1 MRRHSIIARLGPR
14 DAHHVTLHMTGSV
27 ETEIRFIKGDQR
39 LAFGLDQMLDQLSG
53 RGIRPSETALDLAIL
68 ASCVTAADTRI
79 SRTRDSQDSWTREVD
94 LHLPVQ
100 DVALWTGVA
109 SLIEEILKFLTG
121 DRWRLFFRRRHRQY
135 ASLVTGNRRLV
146 RPPFSGICLFSGGLD
161 SFVGAVDLLE
171 AGQTPLFVSHYWDL
185 STSSQVRCA
194 QHLGSTY
201 GDLKPRHVRIRVG
214 FDSNDFNHPMDT
226 EPTTRGRSFLFFAL
240 AAVAASGLDG
250 TPTIYVPE
258 NGLVSLNVPLDPLR
272 VGAWSTRTTHP
283 FYMARWQTLL
293 GKLGIAASL
302 ENPYR
307 FNTKGE
313 MLSHCGNAPLVRRHV
328 SDTISCSSIAKARW
342 RGLPPGHCGFC
353 VPCLIRRAAIMSAF
367 QADPTTYTI
376 ADLRAQ
382 RLNSRSPEGEH
393 IRAFQMMARRVSQ
406 RPDLAG
412 ILVHKPGPLSD
423 YADKEITQYADVF
436 RRGVAEVHRI
446 TGPVTVEPQ

>member
-1 MRRHSIIARLGPR
+1 MRRHSIIARLGPS
-14 DAHHVTLHMTGSV
+14 DANHVTLHMTGSV
-27 ETEIRFIKGDQR
+27 QTEIRFIQGYRR
-39 LAFGLDQMLDQLSG
+39 LAFGLGQMLDQLSG
-53 RGIRPSETALDLAIL
+53 RGIRPSEAAIDLAIL

-79 SRTRDSQDSWTREVD
+79 SRARDSQDSWTREID

-100 DVALWTGVA
+100 DVALWTGAA
-109 SLIEEILKFLTG
+109 SLVEEILKFLTG
-121 DRWRLFFRRRHRQY
+121 DRWRLFFRRRQEQY
-135 ASLVTGNRRLV
+135 GNLVTRGRRLV

-171 AGQTPLFVSHYWDL
+171 AGQRPLFVSHYWDL

-201 GDLKPRHVRIRVG
+201 GDLRPRHVRIRVG

-283 FYMARWQTLL
+283 FYMARWQALL
-293 GKLGIAASL
+293 GQLDIPASL
-302 ENPYR
+302 ENSYR

-313 MLSHCGNAPLVRRHV
+313 MLSNCGNAALVRRHV

-367 QADPTTYTI
+367 RADPTTYTL

-382 RLNSRSPEGEH
+382 PRNSRSPEGEH
-393 IRAFQMMARRVSQ
+393 IRSFQMMARRVSQ
-406 RPDLAG
+406 RPGVAE

-423 YADKEITQYADVF
+423 YGDEEIAQYADVF
-436 RRGVAEVHRI
+436 RRGVEEVHRV
-446 TGPVTVEPQ
+446 TGPVTVGPQ

>member
-1 MRRHSIIARLGPR
+1 MRRHSIIARLGPSE
-14 DAHHVTLHMTGSV
+14 ANHVTLHMTGSV
-27 ETEIRFIKGDQR
+27 ETEIRFIKGYRR
-39 LAFGLDQMLDQLSG
+39 LAFGLGQMLDQLSA
-53 RGIRPSETALDLAIL
+53 RGIRPSEAALDLAIL
-68 ASCVTAADTRI
+68 AACVTAADTRI
-79 SRTRDSQDSWTREVD
+79 SRTRDSQDSWTREID
-94 LHLPVQ
+94 LHVPVQ
-100 DVALWTGVA
+100 DVALWTRVA
-109 SLIEEILKFLTG
+109 SLIEETLKFLTG
-121 DRWRLFFRRRHRQY
+121 DGWRLFFRERHRQY
-135 ASLVTGNRRLV
+135 ANLVTGHRTLL

-171 AGQTPLFVSHYWDL
+171 ASQTPLFVSHYWDL

-194 QHLGSTY
+194 QHLGATY
-201 GDLKPRHVRIRVG
+201 GDMGPRHVRVRIG
-214 FDSNDFNHPMDT
+214 FDSNDFSHPMAT

-283 FYMARWQTLL
+283 FYMARWQALL
-293 GKLGIAASL
+293 GQLGIAASL

-313 MLSHCGNAPLVRRHV
+313 MLSDCGNAPLVRRHV
-328 SDTISCSSIAKARW
+328 GETISCSSIAKARW

-367 QADPTTYTI
+367 RADPTTYTI
-376 ADLRAQ
+376 ADLRAEP
-382 RLNSRSPEGEH
+382 RNSRSPEGEH

-406 RPDLAG
+406 RPDVAG
-412 ILVHKPGPLSD
+412 ILVHKPGPLCD
-423 YADKEITQYADVF
+423 YADEEIAQYADVF
-436 RRGVAEVHRI
+436 RRGVAEVHRV